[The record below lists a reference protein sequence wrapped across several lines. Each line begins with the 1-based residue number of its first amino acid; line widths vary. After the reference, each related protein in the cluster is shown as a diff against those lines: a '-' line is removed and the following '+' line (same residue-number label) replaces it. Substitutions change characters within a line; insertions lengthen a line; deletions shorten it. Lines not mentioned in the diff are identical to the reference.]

1 MMMKAYDELLDFLTS
16 APTPE
21 QIVTFSPSRHTRQR
35 LNELLRRKRAGL
47 LSAEEFAE
55 LDEFN
60 RAEQMMRRL
69 ISRARQKL
77 AHPVQQA

>member
-1 MMMKAYDELLDFLTS
+1 MTKVYDELLDFLTA

-21 QIVTFSPSRHTRQR
+21 QIITFSPSQPTRMR
-35 LNELLRRKRAGL
+35 LNDLLRRKRAGV

-69 ISRARQKL
+69 ICRARQKL
-77 AHPVQQA
+77 ARPASPF